1 MLFLFSPL
9 KMQNKKQ
16 IILIVCA
23 IVCNLALILNFFSY
37 GKDLSDLYQFISS
50 IVLFFILIRYLV
62 IINNMDKNNEKH
74 GILKAWRALSTLQL
88 IGFVYYSNDTTSSP
102 PTTLT
107 TETTKVNNPGLMVW
121 FSQFALLVLS
131 CGLSYSNYSTTTRQ
145 VSSPVPSVLPSS

>member
-1 MLFLFSPL
+1 
-9 KMQNKKQ
+9 MQNKKQ

-102 PTTLT
+102 PTTTT
-107 TETTKVNNPGLMVW
+107 TETTKTIQQVNYSGLMVW
-121 FSQFALLVLS
+121 YSQFALLVLS

>member
-1 MLFLFSPL
+1 
-9 KMQNKKQ
+9 MQNKKQ

-23 IVCNLALILNFFSY
+23 IVCHLALILNFFSY

-88 IGFVYYSNDTTSSP
+88 IGFVYYSPSNDT
-102 PTTLT
+102 
-107 TETTKVNNPGLMVW
+107 ENNMGLMVW
-121 FSQFALLVLS
+121 FSQFTLLALS

-145 VSSPVPSVLPSS
+145 ISSPVPSIHPPS

>member
-1 MLFLFSPL
+1 
-9 KMQNKKQ
+9 MQNKKQ

-74 GILKAWRALSTLQL
+74 GILKAWRVLSTLQL

-102 PTTLT
+102 PTTTTT
-107 TETTKVNNPGLMVW
+107 TETTKVNYPGLMVW

-131 CGLSYSNYSTTTRQ
+131 CGLSYSNYSTTRQ